1 VEAQPRHRG
10 LVRSGGA
17 EGLGRADRS
26 AEHDRRADAVPDGD
40 HPGGSFVPRI
50 GGCDLQEVL
59 DVDREVVGHR
69 ESARPLVAAPVV
81 ADDAQVCEPSC
92 DTPEAPG
99 AVERPV
105 HEDDDGTARAR
116 TPGRWLLCDEQTVGK
131 PPHLGA
137 ATHWPRVRFAGWR
150 RAHCASDPNG
160 AVARPQSR
168 NSSKPSGDRHPGRVW
183 AVTTPGPQ
191 DRRRSAQAPA
201 RRPED
206 GAFGPNAWLVDD
218 MYDRYLADPSSVG
231 ESWRDFFADYR
242 PAPLPAPMDALARE
256 VAEREGRDGG
266 REDGDESGQGESGR
280 PPGVADGHGAQGVE
294 AVRAPEPW
302 GATAT
307 ADATVAGAPAGPTA
321 VPATPVPAATAAAEA
336 SLAGGRRE
344 DEEADK
350 AEPLRGAASRIA
362 ANMTASLAVP
372 TATSVRTVPARLLE
386 VNRQILNNQLA
397 RTTGAKVSFTHLIG
411 YAVVRALGA
420 VPALNASYVEERGG
434 DGRVAPGVVRHAHVG
449 LGLAVDVERRD
460 GTRTLM
466 VPCVKQADSLDFRA
480 FVLAYEELV
489 RKVHSGRA
497 APDDFAG
504 VTVSLTNPGTL
515 GTVQSVPR
523 LMPGQGAI
531 VGVGAI
537 SNPSGFEATDPQ
549 VLAEL
554 GVGRVVT
561 LTSTYDHRI
570 IQGAESG
577 LFLAYV
583 AECLMG
589 GHGFYDDVF
598 SAMGVPY
605 KAVRWHTDR
614 SPSGDQETGRLLKQ
628 VHVQTLINMYR
639 VRGHLI
645 AHLDPLDAEPP
656 GIHPELD
663 PLTYGLT
670 IWDLSRRFVADGL
683 AGHDWATLE
692 EILHTLRDAYCRT
705 LGIEYMHIQD
715 PAQKRWIQE
724 HVEGVDRSVTAGEQR
739 HILSRLNAAEVFE
752 RFLHTRY
759 VGQKRFGLE
768 GAESLIVV
776 LDALLDDAARA
787 GVLEAVMGMA
797 HRGRLNVL
805 ANIVGKSYRDIF
817 EEFEGNLDPDSV
829 QGSGDVKYHKGATGK
844 FTGPS
849 GLELAVTMA
858 SNPSHLEAVD
868 PVVEGMARAKQDRFL
883 PPTDGTP
890 SGLVAQGTIQFPI
903 LPVLVHGD
911 AAFAGQG
918 VVAETLNLSALSG
931 YRVGGTVHVVVNNQL
946 GFTTAPGAARSSVY
960 PTDVAKMV
968 QAPIFHVNG
977 DDPEACL
984 RAARLAFAFRQEFH
998 KDVVIDL
1005 VTYRRHGHNEGDD
1018 PSYTQPLMYQRIDAK
1033 RSVRKLYTE
1042 TLVRRGDIT
1051 IEEAEKALDAFN
1063 EQLQAVLDEVR
1074 AAPPVA
1080 RKQVLGPEGPGDE
1093 GAPDVPAVETGVPE
1107 ELLVGLAHRTTTVP
1121 DGFTLH
1127 PKLARQFAQ
1136 RTELVGSGLVD
1147 WALAEQLAI
1156 GSLLAEGVDVR
1167 LTGQDTRRGTFSQR
1181 HSVLVDYRNGHE
1193 FVPLAHLGEL
1203 ADAEPGPPGR
1213 FTVRDSLLSEYA
1225 AVGFEYGY
1233 SVEAPDALVAWE
1245 AQFGD
1250 FVNGA
1255 SIIIDNFLVAAED
1268 KWGQHA
1274 GLVLLLPHGYE
1285 GQGPEHSSARLER
1298 FLTLSARGNL
1308 RIAVPSTAA
1317 QYFHLLRAQPMRM
1330 PATPLVVIT
1339 PKSMLRAA
1347 ASRSPLGQLASGS
1360 FAEVLDDPSV
1370 TDPSQV
1376 TRIVLGSGKI
1386 AHEAMQ
1392 RRDERLQG
1400 GGAPLV
1406 VAAGE
1411 ASPHAAAATAVVRVE
1426 QLYPWPER
1434 SIEAVLVRYPAATE
1448 VVWLQEEPEN
1458 MGAWSFVHAR
1468 LHRILRD
1475 RYSLLHVSRPESA
1488 SPATGSGVL
1497 HQLEQSSLLDRAIG

>member
-1 VEAQPRHRG
+1 VTSSGPEDRAG
-10 LVRSGGA
+10 ASGG
-17 EGLGRADRS
+17 R
-26 AEHDRRADAVPDGD
+26 
-40 HPGGSFVPRI
+40 
-50 GGCDLQEVL
+50 
-59 DVDREVVGHR
+59 
-69 ESARPLVAAPVV
+69 
-81 ADDAQVCEPSC
+81 
-92 DTPEAPG
+92 
-99 AVERPV
+99 
-105 HEDDDGTARAR
+105 
-116 TPGRWLLCDEQTVGK
+116 
-131 PPHLGA
+131 
-137 ATHWPRVRFAGWR
+137 
-150 RAHCASDPNG
+150 
-160 AVARPQSR
+160 
-168 NSSKPSGDRHPGRVW
+168 
-183 AVTTPGPQ
+183 
-191 DRRRSAQAPA
+191 A
-201 RRPED
+201 RRPSD

-218 MYDRYLADPSSVG
+218 MYDRFLADPTSVS
-231 ESWRDFFADYR
+231 ESWRDFFTDYR
-242 PAPLPAPMDALARE
+242 PAPLPAPMEALARE
-256 VAEREGRDGG
+256 VAER
-266 REDGDESGQGESGR
+266 GR
-280 PPGVADGHGAQGVE
+280 PSEETAPPAPGSPDGVPPLTAGNGHVA
-294 AVRAPEPW
+294 APAPW
-302 GATAT
+302 GTPAPPKAP
-307 ADATVAGAPAGPTA
+307 PAGPIA
-321 VPATPVPAATAAAEA
+321 PAPPAASAAPAA
-336 SLAGGRRE
+336 PAAVAAPRP
-344 DEEADK
+344 EADQPV
-350 AEPLRGAASRIA
+350 PLRGAASRIA
-362 ANMTASLAVP
+362 ANMTASLSVP
-372 TATSVRTVPARLLE
+372 TATSVRTVPAKLLE

-411 YAVVRALGA
+411 FAVVKGLGR
-420 VPALNASYVEERGG
+420 VPTLNSTYVEEQGA
-434 DGRVAPGVVRHAHVG
+434 DGRTVPAVVRHAHVG
-449 LGLAVDVERRD
+449 LGLAVDVERPD
-460 GTRTLM
+460 GSRTLM
-466 VPCVKQADSLDFRA
+466 VPCVKDADTLDFRE

-489 RKVHSGRA
+489 RKVHSGKA
-497 APDDFAG
+497 SPDDFAG

-531 VGVGAI
+531 IGVGAI
-537 SNPSGFEATDPQ
+537 SNPAGFEAADPQ
-549 VLAEL
+549 LLAEL

-589 GHGFYDDVF
+589 RHDFYDEVF
-598 SAMGVPY
+598 EAMAVPY
-605 KAVRWHTDR
+605 KAVSWQADR
-614 SPSGDQETGRLLKQ
+614 GATGDGEHERLLKQ

-639 VRGHLI
+639 ARGHLI

-656 GIHPELD
+656 RIHPELD

-670 IWDLSRRFVADGL
+670 IWDLPRRFVADGL
-683 AGHDWATLE
+683 AGRDWATLE

-715 PAQKRWIQE
+715 PVQKRWIQD
-724 HVEGVDRSVTAGEQR
+724 HVEGVDKAVTADEQR
-739 HILSRLNAAEVFE
+739 HILDRLNAAEVFE
-752 RFLHTRY
+752 RFLHSRY

-787 GVLEAVMGMA
+787 GVVEAVMGMA

-844 FTGPS
+844 YTGPS

-883 PPTDGTP
+883 PPTDGT
-890 SGLVAQGTIQFPI
+890 SAGLASQGTIQFPI
-903 LPVLVHGD
+903 LALLVHGD

-960 PTDVAKMV
+960 ATDVAKMV

-977 DDPEACL
+977 DDPEACM

-1005 VTYRRHGHNEGDD
+1005 VSYRRHGHNEGDD

-1051 IEEAEKALDAFN
+1051 LEEAEKALDAFN
-1063 EQLQAVLDEVR
+1063 AQLQAALDEVR
-1074 AAPPVA
+1074 AATTSALAPGA
-1080 RKQVLGPEGPGDE
+1080 RHERSTVTAGGDEAADEVGPE
-1093 GAPDVPAVETGVPE
+1093 VPAFETGVPE
-1107 ELLVGLAHRTTTVP
+1107 PLLVELARRTTTVP
-1121 DGFTLH
+1121 EGFTLH

-1136 RTELVGSGLVD
+1136 RSELVASGEVD
-1147 WALAEQLAI
+1147 WPLAEQLAVA
-1156 GSLLAEGVDVR
+1156 SLLTEGVDVR

-1181 HSVLVDYRNGHE
+1181 HSVLVDYQNGHE
-1193 FVPLAHLGEL
+1193 YVPLAHLGDL
-1203 ADAEPGPPGR
+1203 ADVEHGRPGR

-1347 ASRSPLGQLASGS
+1347 QSRSPLAALASGTFS
-1360 FAEVLDDPSV
+1360 EVLDDPSV
-1370 TDPSQV
+1370 ADPAQIQRV
-1376 TRIVLGSGKI
+1376 VLASGKV
-1386 AHEAMQ
+1386 AHEAML
-1392 RRDERLQG
+1392 RRDQRLEAAG
-1400 GGAPLV
+1400 PAHV
-1406 VAAGE
+1406 VAPPE
-1411 ASPHAAAATAVVRVE
+1411 VSPYPASAVAVVRVE

-1434 SIEAVLVRYPAATE
+1434 RIAEVLGRYPAARE

-1458 MGAWSFVHAR
+1458 MGAWSFVHSR

-1475 RYSLLHVSRPESA
+1475 RYALLHVSRPESA
-1488 SPATGSGVL
+1488 SPATGSGAL
-1497 HQLEQSSLLDRAIG
+1497 HLLEQASVLDRAIG